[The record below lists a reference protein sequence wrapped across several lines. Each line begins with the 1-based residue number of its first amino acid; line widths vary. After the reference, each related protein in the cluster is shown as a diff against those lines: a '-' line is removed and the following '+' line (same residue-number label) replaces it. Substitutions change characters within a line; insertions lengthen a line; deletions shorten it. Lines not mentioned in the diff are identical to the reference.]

1 VFASL
6 EHVSLNSMLGSDSK
20 NALKKLDIQC
30 KLTCYNC
37 FMLNYIVFTYVS
49 DAAAQFL
56 LNHLPDVFDDL
67 Q

>member
-1 VFASL
+1 
-6 EHVSLNSMLGSDSK
+6 
-20 NALKKLDIQC
+20 
-30 KLTCYNC
+30 
-37 FMLNYIVFTYVS
+37 VFTYVS